1 MIRTVRMAMKISMGY
16 DYPGE
21 KQFLKET
28 CAIAINSADFDYMK
42 PKRGFYTNSGV
53 TYGHR

>member
-1 MIRTVRMAMKISMGY
+1 MAMKISMGY